1 MLALL
6 TYHVS
11 TLLLLA
17 IVMAAS
23 WIDFSDHRIPNWLS
37 LGGAFIALMLHT
49 WFLGLSGLLAGVGG
63 LVTGLAI
70 FLPFYI
76 RGGMGAGDVKLM
88 AAAGAFFGWPD
99 ALLAAGM
106 SLGAGAVIG
115 GGILVAR
122 GGLGVMLSRYYST
135 LHCLLSTGQ
144 LVYIPAGATEPAR
157 TRFPYAIA
165 IATGTTAAL
174 WWRDEL
180 NYHEFHNAILALF
193 GAA

>member
-1 MLALL
+1 MLAIL
-6 TYHVS
+6 TYHLS
-11 TLLLLA
+11 TLLLLL
-17 IVMAAS
+17 IVSAAAVT
-23 WIDFSDHRIPNWLS
+23 DLRRHRIPNLLS
-37 LGGAFIALMLHT
+37 LGGAG
-49 WFLGLSGLLAGVGG
+49 LGLALQTWVLGLNGLVDALGGLCVGLGLL
-63 LVTGLAI
+63 
-70 FLPFYI
+70 LPFYI
-76 RGGMGAGDVKLM
+76 GRGMGAGDVKLM

-99 ALLAAGM
+99 ALLATGM

-122 GGLGVMLSRYYST
+122 GGLGVMSSRYYST
-135 LHCLLSTGQ
+135 LRCLLSTGQ
-144 LVYIPAGATEPAR
+144 LVYIPASATEPAR

-180 NYHEFHNAILALF
+180 NYHEFHNGILALF